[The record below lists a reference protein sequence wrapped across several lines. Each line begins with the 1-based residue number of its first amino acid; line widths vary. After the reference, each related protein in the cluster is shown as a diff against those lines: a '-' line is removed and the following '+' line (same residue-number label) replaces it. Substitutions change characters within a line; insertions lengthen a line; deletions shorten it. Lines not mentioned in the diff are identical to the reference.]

1 MIRGVDREIR
11 KAIKD
16 AAKAEGI
23 SVGIWVRRG
32 LLRTLEATA
41 KGPATLLDLSE
52 RMGVLEARLSVLE
65 KSHRALH
72 QSVQATGRPTT
83 NGASEQKMASHQEI
97 EVKLRADPE
106 KIAKVRRSRWW
117 RELEPISRQSLHS
130 IYFDTS
136 DRQLRDSNISLRTRA
151 DGHSIVQTVK
161 LLNGASNSVS
171 RREWETLVPDP
182 IPDPSLVID
191 PTLPQE
197 FRKLTSA
204 DLQPVFD
211 VDVKRETRRLTSDRA
226 KIDVSL
232 DNGAVIA
239 GDDRKPVHEI
249 ELELVAGEFADLFAA
264 AQRLSDAVDGR
275 LHARTKAD
283 VGYALN
289 RADRRHWSRAPKLHL
304 TPDMSAGES
313 FQHIIISSFAHLTAN
328 DDCARLNLHVEGVHQ
343 CRIALRRLR
352 SAFKITGRCCAASA
366 SSRSRTEC
374 AGSENS
380 SGRPAI
386 SMSCR
391 PNCSSPPAKRWERRS
406 SWLR

>member
-1 MIRGVDREIR
+1 MQRR
-11 KAIKD
+11 
-16 AAKAEGI
+16 AEGI

-72 QSVQATGRPTT
+72 QSVHATDRPTT
-83 NGASEQKMASHQEI
+83 NGASEQRKMASHQEI

-106 KIAKVRRSRWW
+106 KIAKIRRSRWW

-204 DLQPVFD
+204 DLQPMFD

-249 ELELVAGEFADLFAA
+249 ELELVAGEFADLFAE

-304 TPDMSAGES
+304 TPDMTAGES
-313 FQHIIISSFAHLTAN
+313 FQLSSAAHSPISPRTTTAPGSISTSKACTN
-328 DDCARLNLHVEGVHQ
+328 A
-343 CRIALRRLR
+343 ALRCGACVPHSR
-352 SAFKITGRCCAASA
+352 STGRCCAASA

>member
-72 QSVQATGRPTT
+72 QSVQATGKPTT
-83 NGASEQKMASHQEI
+83 NGASENKMASHQEI

-161 LLNGASNSVS
+161 LLNGASDSVS

-191 PTLPQE
+191 PDPAARVPQ
-197 FRKLTSA
+197 
-204 DLQPVFD
+204 
-211 VDVKRETRRLTSDRA
+211 
-226 KIDVSL
+226 
-232 DNGAVIA
+232 
-239 GDDRKPVHEI
+239 
-249 ELELVAGEFADLFAA
+249 
-264 AQRLSDAVDGR
+264 
-275 LHARTKAD
+275 
-283 VGYALN
+283 
-289 RADRRHWSRAPKLHL
+289 
-304 TPDMSAGES
+304 
-313 FQHIIISSFAHLTAN
+313 AH
-328 DDCARLNLHVEGVHQ
+328 V
-343 CRIALRRLR
+343 
-352 SAFKITGRCCAASA
+352 
-366 SSRSRTEC
+366 
-374 AGSENS
+374 
-380 SGRPAI
+380 GRPAA
-386 SMSCR
+386 R
-391 PNCSSPPAKRWERRS
+391 VRRRRQAGDAPPDIGSREDRRVPGQ
-406 SWLR
+406 RRGDRG